1 MELDWMY
8 HIGED
13 EVWTSCRY
21 NTKEEAIE
29 ALKFE
34 RQDDH
39 YEGNENCYVGRIEWF
54 VPTVNAWHIMD
65 SISDDAWDECGECSE
80 GAYDN
85 IPYNIME
92 ELNDELVNVFN
103 DWLKRHELNEKCGR
117 IVEIEEIPW
126 EVQHEN
132 S

>member
-8 HIGED
+8 HIGESD
-13 EVWTSCRY
+13 VWRSCKY
-21 NTKEEAIE
+21 GTKEEAIE

-34 RQDDH
+34 RQDDY
-39 YEGNENCYVGRIEWF
+39 YERNEKCYVGRIEWF

-65 SISDDAWDECGECSE
+65 SISDDAWDECGESAE
-80 GAYDN
+80 GVYNN
-85 IPYNIME
+85 IPYDIME
-92 ELNDELVNVFN
+92 ELNDELANVFN
-103 DWLKRHELNEKCGR
+103 SWLKRHELNDKCGR